1 MRRDYPAGPSEDME
15 DLSSLAELCKRALG
29 FITSVARLMREDLRQ
44 GTIAE
49 TSSAVNNVIDN
60 MVSSWVYSVAQ
71 QVLDETATRTL
82 PVSMHADKSETS
94 LPSNLSSLCSDRGG
108 GQHGL
113 VPASEA
119 MPHPAR
125 TSSLR
130 DNHSGFDG
138 SFLSLPIPGR
148 MVFEYDRTVDTSA
161 VHKDGTFSSSRS
173 GISDL
178 AARRAELIVLQRRA
192 LESVGK
198 GCRYLVGWAAI
209 RKPKG
214 EAMEEVSLHDEPQT
228 SNEHEAGSPVAV
240 PPVPITSPAQGI
252 TNKSFVNALTSIE
265 VFRGVYERLSEDA
278 VNHYLT
284 AGSIKAADTVFGD
297 LAALKFEIGDYAAA
311 ASYFNR
317 VLPSY
322 AGDRWN
328 LIEVEMLKMHAQC
341 LRRLQLKE
349 DYVRVV
355 LKLLAKFA
363 AREMDGRWPN
373 SGLPTGQEEEQIVT
387 NENSPWADDDSVHF
401 AGYLGDLIAF
411 SEELPQNV
419 VVPLSDYFGDINVE
433 PYIRHYDGKD
443 GFQLRLQFKHLLVD
457 EITVQRAK
465 VRLVSGLSG
474 QSREVWLEN
483 AGPFRLIRGLMK
495 FWLDSNVTTSGPFVV
510 DRVVLEANKI
520 RFIHDTSSSTDPVSS
535 LALMQ
540 GVSIPP
546 DTGIRRTKVFCY
558 PRMEAFDAKAFPS
571 RLVHIHRTRSIE
583 ISLSSGWNDIEKAEV
598 TLRSASAGL
607 RLRTA
612 EIKLIHGNLGIVDAS
627 SPGVIHIGRMPSQ
640 CAATLQIP
648 YVLENSLD
656 NISVRLEVKYRT
668 DLGEFVFLST
678 STIPI
683 ELPLDVNVHDLFKET
698 ALFSR
703 FSIRTA
709 SLVPFQLL
717 DVKLEGSDAYAVET
731 PSVPSSMMVFEKQP
745 ACVTYKITRRYV
757 GGDTSATL
765 SKKDSALSLTLTYRC
780 LDEDVLDTVGAIF
793 SVNLKDSHFAGL
805 GRLLTPELLNMLGR
819 RLAVGDYEKVG
830 LLGKIALGSYEDSG
844 WS

>member
-1 MRRDYPAGPSEDME
+1 
-15 DLSSLAELCKRALG
+15 
-29 FITSVARLMREDLRQ
+29 
-44 GTIAE
+44 
-49 TSSAVNNVIDN
+49 
-60 MVSSWVYSVAQ
+60 
-71 QVLDETATRTL
+71 
-82 PVSMHADKSETS
+82 
-94 LPSNLSSLCSDRGG
+94 
-108 GQHGL
+108 
-113 VPASEA
+113 
-119 MPHPAR
+119 
-125 TSSLR
+125 
-130 DNHSGFDG
+130 
-138 SFLSLPIPGR
+138 
-148 MVFEYDRTVDTSA
+148 
-161 VHKDGTFSSSRS
+161 
-173 GISDL
+173 
-178 AARRAELIVLQRRA
+178 
-192 LESVGK
+192 
-198 GCRYLVGWAAI
+198 
-209 RKPKG
+209 
-214 EAMEEVSLHDEPQT
+214 
-228 SNEHEAGSPVAV
+228 
-240 PPVPITSPAQGI
+240 
-252 TNKSFVNALTSIE
+252 
-265 VFRGVYERLSEDA
+265 
-278 VNHYLT
+278 
-284 AGSIKAADTVFGD
+284 SIKAADTVFGD

-341 LRRLQLKE
+341 LRMLQLKE

-387 NENSPWADDDSVHF
+387 NENSPWADDDSVHS

-411 SEELPQNV
+411 SEKLPQNV
-419 VVPLSDYFGDINVE
+419 VVPLSDYFGNINVE

-495 FWLDSNVTTSGPFVV
+495 FWLDSNVTTSGPFIV

-844 WS
+844 WSKPLEALPVMMRRELEQWLRGWHEKNATILLGYSVNHPPRRITITVEVPRVHIVHTATLHLPNLDGTSSRTPPIAALGQTLVAELRISHSRRWDSSDSLKTAAELNTASDPVEFVYEIQANTDVWLVGGQRRAQFEAREDEEKTFAVMLMPLKDGHHLLPTVEIRSVRKTRPESANVPDSRHVDGADEKTVTCETDYRSQGEMVLVIPGVS